1 MDIIQSWGEP
11 LIDGWAEKL
20 GAKCTSLRLLLSI
33 LHLGLKAKYKFTDSV
48 CLADVRPD
56 GVWDD
61 FHFIDGRIVTGTN
74 PQSARSTAKAALEV
88 FEKL

>member
-1 MDIIQSWGEP
+1 MKIMDVIQSWGEP

-20 GAKCTSLRLLLSI
+20 GAKCRFFLIFFPFADGSRKNAN
-33 LHLGLKAKYKFTDSV
+33 LGRRTDERST
-48 CLADVRPD
+48 

-61 FHFIDGRIVTGTN
+61 FHIVDGRIVTGMN
-74 PQSARSTAKAALEV
+74 PQSAKSTANAAVEA